1 MDRGSWRAGG
11 LHTVHRVAKSQTQLS
26 DWYFHFQSPIA
37 KSAPSEVEVAL
48 LCPTLC
54 DPMDYIVHGI
64 LQARILEWVDFPFS
78 NGSSWPRNRT
88 RVSCIAGG
96 FLYQL
101 SYQGSQKQDLLYQKW
116 VRTHEDINPL
126 ELKSNALTTRPFWYN
141 IKDWFE
147 NKDYSWEF
155 QIPWHFIICSLFC
168 CSLILTT
175 PDMLFQRKHWRPT
188 PVLLPGKSQGRG
200 SLVGCSLWGS
210 TESDMT
216 EAT

>member
-96 FLYQL
+96 LKCPKALCKYYTKNDSLPLWNSNSGRHLMYL
-101 SYQGSQKQDLLYQKW
+101 STSVVAWNDQVWS
-116 VRTHEDINPL
+116 
-126 ELKSNALTTRPFWYN
+126 
-141 IKDWFE
+141 
-147 NKDYSWEF
+147 
-155 QIPWHFIICSLFC
+155 
-168 CSLILTT
+168 
-175 PDMLFQRKHWRPT
+175 
-188 PVLLPGKSQGRG
+188 VLLQVCLIPKQTFKLSSEKKHKWQSVSTRQRIPSSAPEIPGLG
-200 SLVGCSLWGS
+200 SDHISPKG
-210 TESDMT
+210 EPH
-216 EAT
+216 